1 MTHEHTLQVSDRR
14 LINVRTGR
22 LISNKTNKAV
32 LVCGHFGFGYTG
44 VAKLENEDVDE
55 WLTRVLSDS
64 ALKGPEDSM
73 EALRV
78 RATEAVR
85 QLQSRLSPQERRVA
99 FVGAGWNRP
108 PHQAQLQPTIVIVS
122 NFFGEADEWLAEA
135 RDEFSIATFF
145 LKGNRPFG
153 VIPAGQDLLPDELT
167 SLNSSIRKVLKR
179 DAGPWALGRLLLD
192 AARRVARRESAVGR
206 DFLLTSIPRAAIFTK
221 GFLALLD
228 RPTWDG
234 ISFLYVPESEPEDGI
249 AYGPNIACPGAGVIV
264 FRAGRL

>member
-1 MTHEHTLQVSDRR
+1 MTLILSCMTHEHTLQVSDRR

-64 ALKGPEDSM
+64 ALKGPKDSM

-108 PHQAQLQPTIVIVS
+108 PSSSP
-122 NFFGEADEWLAEA
+122 
-135 RDEFSIATFF
+135 ATAYYCHRFKF
-145 LKGNRPFG
+145 LWR
-153 VIPAGQDLLPDELT
+153 
-167 SLNSSIRKVLKR
+167 S
-179 DAGPWALGRLLLD
+179 
-192 AARRVARRESAVGR
+192 RRVACRSERRIQHCDIFSEGKQAIWR
-206 DFLLTSIPRAAIFTK
+206 HPCWPRSST
-221 GFLALLD
+221 G
-228 RPTWDG
+228 
-234 ISFLYVPESEPEDGI
+234 
-249 AYGPNIACPGAGVIV
+249 
-264 FRAGRL
+264 